1 MSLREYEALT
11 AGTTTYSADRH
22 GPKVLGLGGG
32 RCLKLFRR
40 KRLLSSSALIP
51 YAKRF
56 AVAAERLAQR
66 GIRCVRVRQVARV
79 PAIHRHLVEYDYLAG
94 ETLRAELVAAMD
106 QPGQLGDLM
115 GRHAA
120 FIAELHRQRVYFR
133 AVHFNNVIVC
143 PDGELGLIDISEAHV
158 GRLALTPAK
167 RARNFRPMVK
177 YDEDRAALLA
187 YGVERFLAD
196 YLAAASLPPRAERR
210 FRRALAR
217 IDPLLAGT
225 MAR

>member
-11 AGTTTYSADRH
+11 AGTTTYSADRY

-66 GIRCVRVRQVARV
+66 GVRCVRVRRVVRV
-79 PAIHRHLVEYDYLAG
+79 PSIHRHLVEYDYLAG
-94 ETLRAELVAAMD
+94 ETLRSELVGAMARPARLAELLS
-106 QPGQLGDLM
+106 Q
-115 GRHAA
+115 HAA
-120 FIAELHRQRVYFR
+120 FIARLHRLRVYFR

-158 GRLALTPAK
+158 GRLPLTAAK

-187 YGVERFLAD
+187 YGVERFIGD
-196 YLAAASLPPRAERR
+196 YLAAAQLSARGERR

-225 MAR
+225 MSG